1 VSALIV
7 RDGRALALETEGGHV
22 SFAANSPI
30 ETAILEQLLHWYPR
44 VSNERLVSGGGLVN
58 IHRALGAISGQASD
72 PVRPSD
78 VTAGA
83 RAGDARCVQA
93 VEVFCSIFGSVAGDL
108 VLTLG
113 AWDGVFLTGGLV
125 PILLPELQRSGFRSR
140 FESKGRFSTAMAKVP
155 AMAVIHPHAGLLGAA
170 AFAQQDALQAASVP
184 DERNS
189 NARLVRDTLLV
200 GHAAHARFEP
210 MTGTDVDF
218 DESVALANRASTH
231 SSVVVLGMGPDGHTA
246 SLFPGM
252 HNLGEALASPSHY
265 VGVDASG
272 CPGAQ
277 GWNKRISLTPAG
289 MASASCRLLLIR
301 GPQKLDL
308 LQTAL
313 SGDDMQELPVRAALH
328 LPGSPLQVHWCP

>member
-1 VSALIV
+1 MTGDPVMHLHANQAQWIEAAVAAISTNLQ
-7 RDGRALALETEGGHV
+7 RDLAEQGRAR
-22 SFAANSPI
+22 
-30 ETAILEQLLHWYPR
+30 LL
-44 VSNERLVSGGGLVN
+44 LSGGGTP
-58 IHRALGAISGQASD
+58 A
-72 PVRPSD
+72 PVYSELANQLLAWRD
-78 VTAGA
+78 
-83 RAGDARCVQA
+83 
-93 VEVFCSIFGSVAGDL
+93 ISVAL
-108 VLTLG
+108 V
-113 AWDGVFLTGGLV
+113 
-125 PILLPELQRSGFRSR
+125 
-140 FESKGRFSTAMAKVP
+140 
-155 AMAVIHPHAGLLGAA
+155 
-170 AFAQQDALQAASVP
+170 
-184 DERNS
+184 DERWLPDDERHS
-189 NARLVRDTLLV
+189 NACLVRDTLLV